1 MYACR
6 NHPAVIE
13 GLRYCSRCGGQYCSD
28 CIVSFGDRLYCG
40 PCKNEQLRD
49 MQSGIDRTRLNYAGF
64 GKRFGALIIDRLI
77 VFAPLYVLF
86 LVVMFS
92 TMDSKGEPSPWA
104 MLLLIPM
111 IFAMPLYDALMIQYR
126 NGQTI
131 GKRALKLR
139 VVRIDGSPVTAGQAW
154 GRAAMRFLLEGCISI
169 IDYIPALFTE
179 EKTTLHDMASG
190 TRVVEI
196 Y

>member
-154 GRAAMRFLLEGCISI
+154 AARRCDSSSRAASPSSTTSRPSSPTRRPPCTTWHPGRAW
-169 IDYIPALFTE
+169 
-179 EKTTLHDMASG
+179 
-190 TRVVEI
+190 
-196 Y
+196 